1 MGSQKQDRFSKLPCL
16 VEGEVLR
23 AEAAAGRTEEEEASD
38 RADPG
43 LAGEAGREA
52 EEEDQA
58 DRVDLLAVV
67 TADTTTG
74 VIGEVS

>member
-16 VEGEVLR
+16 VEGEVLP

-58 DRVDLLAVV
+58 DRVDLQAVA